1 VELFFKTLKQHLQVK
16 KFVGTSVNAV
26 KAQVWVAL
34 IAYLLM
40 MMVKFQSKL
49 GWGTSSIMAVL
60 TVLLFA
66 KERLKDI
73 WSSAPKE
80 RCITTKLAQLPL
92 FPF

>member
-1 VELFFKTLKQHLQVK
+1 MQVK

-80 RCITTKLAQLPL
+80 RCITKNIRMGRMFTYLH
-92 FPF
+92 PFR